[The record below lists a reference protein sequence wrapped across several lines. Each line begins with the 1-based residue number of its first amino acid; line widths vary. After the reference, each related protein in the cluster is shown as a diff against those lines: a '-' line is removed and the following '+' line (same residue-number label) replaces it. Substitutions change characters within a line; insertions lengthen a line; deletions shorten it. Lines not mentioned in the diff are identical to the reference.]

1 MKYFYIAV
9 TVKQDKNE
17 NILTERTKQEYCPG
31 YYSYIIKCT
40 EADNLCSVLSCIGG
54 LQHANIYATKKRA
67 AEVVNA
73 WNAAY
78 KANGTYLFDNP
89 SF

>member
-17 NILTERTKQEYCPG
+17 NVLTERTKLEYEPG
-31 YYSYIIKCT
+31 YYSYVARCT
-40 EADNLCSVLSCIGG
+40 EMDNLQSVLSRIGG
-54 LQHANIYATKKRA
+54 LIQANMCGTKKRA
-67 AEVVNA
+67 AEIVTA